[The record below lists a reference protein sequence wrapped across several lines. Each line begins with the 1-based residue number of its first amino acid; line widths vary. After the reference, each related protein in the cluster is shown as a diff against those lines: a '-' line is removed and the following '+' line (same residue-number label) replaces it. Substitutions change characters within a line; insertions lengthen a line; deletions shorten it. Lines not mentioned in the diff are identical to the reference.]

1 MEDDETCRDIF
12 GIFKLNK
19 NRIDRS
25 SLCHLGP
32 TPPGSWRRSGAAWT
46 HRWKWNAWEILRTGN
61 RFMTILW
68 HFMNWVHQLIVNLVD
83 VCWYSRVFFF
93 EGFPTV
99 TSTTISA
106 ELRSSWSSRR
116 RTGTCPRPP
125 WDRVNRVKRVN
136 RLVNVAAVLFSKC
149 QEVALGIQ
157 D

>member
-83 VCWYSRVFFF
+83 VCWYSRVFFSKAF
-93 EGFPTV
+93 PPLPVPRFRQSWGAHEVQEEGLGPVRGLLGTE
-99 TSTTISA
+99 STESSESTDWWML
-106 ELRSSWSSRR
+106 LRFFFQ
-116 RTGTCPRPP
+116 
-125 WDRVNRVKRVN
+125 NAKK
-136 RLVNVAAVLFSKC
+136 LL
-149 QEVALGIQ
+149 
-157 D
+157 